1 MRNSS
6 GVDSVAGRDPGQDVR
21 RGLAF
26 AAVGAAFASS
36 LLVALNQAMPL
47 GGIDFDQV
55 WWAARSVLTG
65 EDPYEIVRPPRYY
78 FPLYYPL
85 TTALAALPVALPD
98 FRAARLLFV
107 ALSGGAFGY
116 AIGRHRPWL
125 WPSFL
130 SMPFILFASGGQW
143 SALLSAA
150 LLLPW
155 LGPLAA
161 AKPSLGL
168 AVLAGARSRSAAIV
182 LVAGSLVFIV
192 ASLVLDP
199 QWPGK
204 WMAALQQ
211 STHFRPLIL
220 RPGGFLLLL
229 ALIRW
234 RDPDARLLLA
244 LAAIPTT
251 GVPYDML
258 PAALVARTR
267 MQSALLALLT
277 QVAWVVAPAFPS
289 TEPYAEWSWRVGVV
303 TLWSGLIPPL
313 VLVLWRGSRWAR
325 GPSTPRAPA

>member
-1 MRNSS
+1 MMASMPGS
-6 GVDSVAGRDPGQDVR
+6 GVDSVASRVPISDLR
-21 RGLAF
+21 RGIVF
-26 AAVGAAFASS
+26 AALGAAFAAS
-36 LLVALNQAMPL
+36 LLIALNQSRPL
-47 GGIDFDQV
+47 GAIDFDQV
-55 WWAARSVLTG
+55 WWAARSVLIG
-65 EDPYEIVRPPRYY
+65 ADPYEVVRPPRHY

-85 TTALAALPVALPD
+85 TTAIAALPIALPD
-98 FRAARLLFV
+98 YRAARLLFV
-107 ALSGGAFGY
+107 ALSGAAFGY

-143 SALLSAA
+143 SALLGAA

-168 AVLAGARSRSAAIV
+168 ALLAGARSRSAATV
-182 LVAGSLVFIV
+182 LVAGCLVFVV

-204 WMAALQQ
+204 WIGALQQ

-220 RPGGFLLLL
+220 RPGGVLLLL
-229 ALIRW
+229 ALLRW

-267 MQSALLALLT
+267 KQSALLALLT
-277 QVAWVVAPAFPS
+277 QLAWVVAPAFPT
-289 TEPYAEWSWRVGVV
+289 TEPYAEWSWRVGLV

-313 VLVLWRGSRWAR
+313 VLVLWRGSRWDR
-325 GPSTPRAPA
+325 GASA